1 MEWVIEDG
9 FFLVGDGQWARQV
22 DVEGA
27 GRIAAVRGVPA
38 PYPGAERISLRGGF
52 AVPGLWD
59 SHVHLDHLAEEHEL
73 WLVKPEASLSEVQ
86 ASLRQFAAAHPD
98 LPWIRGSGWNQNYWQ
113 EIPHRRQLDAVSGGR
128 PVAFWAR
135 DHHTLWLNTA
145 AMHALGVSDFRGS
158 GADRDE
164 DGPTGL
170 FREETA
176 EKVSRG
182 IPSRPPDARAMRAA
196 AAELASDG
204 FVGVTAM
211 ERITSL
217 EALSDWG
224 EDYGLRLQVFWIDAD
239 GRQADPGSV
248 RDDYPGWFRTLGVKL
263 FSDGALGTRTAWM
276 RHDYDD
282 QPGQGIPRLHGDEL
296 RDRLRQ
302 LAGYRWAAAIHAI
315 GDAAVGD
322 VWRALLEVPSGGSA
336 LSRIEHAQLVDPHDL
351 STLSGTG
358 LAASMQP
365 FHLPGDVP
373 ALSRGLGDRP
383 TLAFPWSA
391 LERAGFAVT
400 FGSDAPI
407 VPADP
412 VPALEVAVRGA
423 GYRGDAERGLSP
435 YRALMAYSRGAARA
449 DRRPGGFVAPG
460 HPADLTV
467 FREDPL
473 AALQEGRRPVV
484 MGTVVGGRIRYWS
497 DD

>member
-9 FFLVGDGQWARQV
+9 FFLVGDGHWARQV
-22 DVEGA
+22 AVEGP
-27 GRIAAVRGVPA
+27 GRIMDVRDVPA

-59 SHVHLDHLAEEHEL
+59 SHVHLDHLAEQRDL
-73 WLVKPEASLSEVQ
+73 WLVKPDASLREVQ
-86 ASLRQFAAAHPD
+86 ASLREFAARHPD
-98 LPWIRGSGWNQNYWQ
+98 LGWIRGSGWNQNYWQ
-113 EIPHRRQLDAVSGGR
+113 ETPHRRFLDAVSGPR

-145 AMHALGVSDFRGS
+145 AMQALGVTAMPGP
-158 GADRDE
+158 GVDRDAE
-164 DGPTGL
+164 GPTGL

-182 IPSRPPDARAMRAA
+182 IPARKPDARTMRAV
-196 AAELASDG
+196 AEELLSDG

-211 ERITSL
+211 ERVRSVD
-217 EALSDWG
+217 ALQEWDES
-224 EDYGLRLQVFWIDAD
+224 YGLRLQVFWIDAE

-248 RDDYPGWFRTLGVKL
+248 RADDPGWFRTLGVKM

-276 RHDYDD
+276 REDYED
-282 QPGQGIPRLHGDEL
+282 QPGRGVPRLHGEAL
-296 RDRLRQ
+296 RERLRE
-302 LAGYRWAAAIHAI
+302 LVGYRWAAAIHAI
-315 GDAAVGD
+315 GDAAVAD
-322 VWRALLEVPSGGSA
+322 VWRALLEVPSAGAA
-336 LSRIEHAQLVDPHDL
+336 LSRIEHAQLVEPHDL
-351 STLSGTG
+351 STLSGVG

-373 ALSRGLGDRP
+373 ALTRGLGDRA
-383 TLAFPWSA
+383 TLAFPWRA
-391 LERAGFAVT
+391 LHRVGFAVT

-412 VPALEVAVRGA
+412 IPALEVAVRGV
-423 GYRGDAERGLSP
+423 GYTGDGERALSP
-435 YRALMAYSRGAARA
+435 YEALMAYSRGAARA

-473 AALQEGRRPVV
+473 TALREGRRPVV
-484 MGTVVGGRIRYWS
+484 QGTVVGGRVRSWK
-497 DD
+497 DA